1 MEAIM
6 CRKLLCLLLAAP
18 ALILANATRADPNV
32 EYGEQYETAY
42 LAACS
47 AGRSLAACQ
56 CSMEAIEDT
65 ISFHAFAT
73 LIEQYGGDIRRAV
86 PADRVDPVLER
97 RCGIASLSVPVQSDV
112 AQRTPQ

>member
-1 MEAIM
+1 MEAMM
-6 CRKLLCLLLAAP
+6 CRKLLSLLLAAP
-18 ALILANATRADPNV
+18 ALVLANATSADPNV
-32 EYGEQYETAY
+32 EYGEEYEIAY

-47 AGRSLAACQ
+47 AERPLTACQ

-65 ISFHAFAT
+65 ISFRAFAA

-97 RCGIASLSVPVQSDV
+97 RCGIATLSVPVQSGMV
-112 AQRTPQ
+112 QPAPQ